1 MKGAHAVTVVLVS
14 LAAAGAVRAAD
25 VVTRA
30 QSAIE
35 QAFRAGDA
43 AERAGDAGAAR
54 AAYERGVTLGRAA
67 LAADPNARDA
77 LLWLPANLARAA
89 LTHGKLQALRVIPE
103 VEATLLRLERLDPTY
118 DHAAAAR
125 ALANLYWKAPALIS
139 VGSSKKAAQYF
150 SLALARDG
158 AFPGNQAQ
166 AAAFFVD
173 QRDCERARP
182 LAESVARRRDLDAFG
197 RDGADWRA
205 LAEGV
210 LRACGGAR

>member
-1 MKGAHAVTVVLVS
+1 VRAAHAVTLLLFS
-14 LAAAGAVRAAD
+14 MAAAAAPGPGD
-25 VVTRA
+25 TVTRPA
-30 QSAIE
+30 SAIE

-43 AERAGDAGAAR
+43 AEKAGDERAAR
-54 AAYERGVTLGRAA
+54 ASYERGVTLGRAA
-67 LAADPNARDA
+67 LAADPNAREA

-103 VEATLLRLERLDPTY
+103 VESTLLRLERLDPTY

-158 AFPGNQAQ
+158 AFPGNQAH
-166 AAAFFVD
+166 AAAFFAD
-173 QRDCERARP
+173 RRDCDRARP
-182 LAESVARRRDLDAFG
+182 LAEAVTRRADLGAFG
-197 RDGADWRA
+197 PDAAEWRA
-205 LAEGV
+205 LAAEA
-210 LRACGGAR
+210 LHICGGAR

>member
-1 MKGAHAVTVVLVS
+1 VRGARAIALLLISTVAV
-14 LAAAGAVRAAD
+14 AAARAGET
-25 VVTRA
+25 VTR
-30 QSAIE
+30 SPRAIE

-43 AERAGDAGAAR
+43 AEKAGDGPAAR
-54 AAYERGVTLGRAA
+54 ASYELGVALGRAA
-67 LAADPNARDA
+67 LAANPEAREA

-89 LTHGKLQALRVIPE
+89 LTRSKLHALKVIPE

-139 VGSSKKAAQYF
+139 VGSSRKAVKYF

-166 AAAFFVD
+166 ASAFFAD
-173 QRDCERARP
+173 QRDCARARP
-182 LAESVARRRDLDAFG
+182 LAEAVRRRADLDTFG
-197 RDGADWRA
+197 PDAAEWRA
-205 LAEGV
+205 LAEEA
-210 LRACGGAR
+210 LRICGGAR